1 MEDTTREDTSNAVE
15 LFSLARHFGSLVAV
29 NAVSFSIPAGAI
41 FGLLGTNGAGKTTL
55 IKMLITLLEP
65 TSGTASVAGIDI
77 IEHPAEVRRHI
88 GYVSQMLSADG
99 ELTGYENLLITAKL
113 YRIPRAERTLRIKQA
128 FEFMELGDV
137 ADRMVGHYSGGMIRR
152 LEIAQAMLHRPSVLF
167 LDEPTVGL
175 DPTAKRAVWERI
187 RDLRKEFG
195 TTILMTTHDMD
206 EADQLCDTLAFMHQG
221 NLATQGSPSSLK
233 AGLGADANLDDVFTK
248 FTGASIL
255 ERGEYKNVAQVR
267 RTIQRLE

>member
-1 MEDTTREDTSNAVE
+1 
-15 LFSLARHFGSLVAV
+15 
-29 NAVSFSIPAGAI
+29 
-41 FGLLGTNGAGKTTL
+41 
-55 IKMLITLLEP
+55 
-65 TSGTASVAGIDI
+65 
-77 IEHPAEVRRHI
+77 
-88 GYVSQMLSADG
+88 
-99 ELTGYENLLITAKL
+99 
-113 YRIPRAERTLRIKQA
+113 
-128 FEFMELGDV
+128 
-137 ADRMVGHYSGGMIRR
+137 MVGHYSGGMIRR